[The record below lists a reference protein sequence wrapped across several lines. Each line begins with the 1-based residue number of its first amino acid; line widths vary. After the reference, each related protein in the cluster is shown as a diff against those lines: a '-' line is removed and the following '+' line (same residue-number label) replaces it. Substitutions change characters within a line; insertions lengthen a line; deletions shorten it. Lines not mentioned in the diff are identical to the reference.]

1 MSRPPRYDIAV
12 ADFRKNAN
20 ERVRVTLHEFSGH
33 DLVNLRVWL
42 DTAGGHDVSKMV
54 PTAKG
59 LTLNV
64 ELLPKLREAITKA
77 ETVARER
84 GLLGGA
90 QDGVGADV
98 KTLVISNT

>member
-1 MSRPPRYDIAV
+1 MNRPPRYDIAV

-20 ERVRVTLHEFSGH
+20 ERVRVTLHEFNGM

-54 PTAKG
+54 PTPKG

-64 ELLPKLREAITKA
+64 ELLPKLREAIGQA
-77 ETVARER
+77 EAVAREQ
-84 GLLGGA
+84 GLIPA
-90 QDGVGADV
+90 
-98 KTLVISNT
+98 SPE